1 MTRRHTLIVK
11 LKRSS
16 TGRPWGI
23 RIAGGADLGT
33 PIVVTRSENEALQK
47 GDMIKKIDDYDA
59 RDVRHVDA
67 QNLLQNSETIKL
79 VIERSEPSRVSS
91 RTTTDTTITTSP
103 SPPTIF
109 RPIVGNGA
117 AATSLYKQPKEYPQ
131 ELPKSPIRP
140 PSVEEYR
147 STPTPEYTLRS
158 TIIMPH
164 EHLDEIREERVHL
177 VAARERGDIR
187 SVVAREALSAGRLSD
202 GDEKMPAYTTVYR
215 YNIEHHP
222 KEEEAAV
229 YWPYRTTPL
238 VLPGAKV
245 KKDAP
250 IGECY
255 LRHHPNPMIRAA
267 PHHYEPAHPE
277 VAMKQKVAET
287 VLQRVVGPNE
297 VPKIVHKQFNSPIGL
312 YSDQNIADTI
322 KCQASAVPLKKP
334 VKYDPSK
341 SEAYKALQEEEYGD
355 QVQEVRQ
362 PARTGVFTP
371 QKSSKV
377 YQAPKS
383 PAYINVLDDDGEKIH
398 QSNSFKRI
406 MYSVLGQT
414 EF

>member
-1 MTRRHTLIVK
+1 MTRRHTVIVK
-11 LKRSS
+11 LRRSS

-33 PIVVTRSENEALQK
+33 PIVVTRSENEALQR

-79 VIERSEPSRVSS
+79 VVERSEPSSAARTSS
-91 RTTTDTTITTSP
+91 RTSTTDTTITASP
-103 SPPTIF
+103 SPPMIF
-109 RPIVGNGA
+109 RPIVRNGA
-117 AATSLYKQPKEYPQ
+117 AATSLYKQPKEHPQ
-131 ELPKSPIRP
+131 ELPKSPVPP

-147 STPTPEYTLRS
+147 STPTPEYGLRR
-158 TIIMPH
+158 TIVLPH

-177 VAARERGDIR
+177 
-187 SVVAREALSAGRLSD
+187 SQ
-202 GDEKMPAYTTVYR
+202 
-215 YNIEHHP
+215 
-222 KEEEAAV
+222 
-229 YWPYRTTPL
+229 PYRTTPL

-250 IGECY
+250 LGECY
-255 LRHHPNPMIRAA
+255 LRHHPNPWIRAA

-322 KCQASAVPLKKP
+322 KCQASAIPIFIDFSFLKQKQEIQEQAR
-334 VKYDPSK
+334 VLK
-341 SEAYKALQEEEYGD
+341 EQAKA
-355 QVQEVRQ
+355 
-362 PARTGVFTP
+362 A
-371 QKSSKV
+371 SSK
-377 YQAPKS
+377 
-383 PAYINVLDDDGEKIH
+383 NVWP
-398 QSNSFKRI
+398 QFNRPN
-406 MYSVLGQT
+406 
-414 EF
+414 

>member
-1 MTRRHTLIVK
+1 MTRRHTVIVK
-11 LKRSS
+11 LRRSS

-33 PIVVTRSENEALQK
+33 PIVVTRSENEALQR

-79 VIERSEPSRVSS
+79 VVER
-91 RTTTDTTITTSP
+91 
-103 SPPTIF
+103 
-109 RPIVGNGA
+109 
-117 AATSLYKQPKEYPQ
+117 YKQPKEHPQ
-131 ELPKSPIRP
+131 ELPKSPVPP
-140 PSVEEYR
+140 PSVEEYS
-147 STPTPEYTLRS
+147 STPTPEHGVRR
-158 TIIMPH
+158 TIVLPH

-177 VAARERGDIR
+177 
-187 SVVAREALSAGRLSD
+187 SQ
-202 GDEKMPAYTTVYR
+202 
-215 YNIEHHP
+215 
-222 KEEEAAV
+222 
-229 YWPYRTTPL
+229 PYRTTPL

-245 KKDAP
+245 KKDAHL
-250 IGECY
+250 GECY
-255 LRHHPNPMIRAA
+255 LRHHPNPWIRAA

-322 KCQASAVPLKKP
+322 KCQASAIPLKKP

-341 SEAYKALQEEEYGD
+341 SEAYKALQEEELGD

-362 PARTGVFTP
+362 PVRTGVFSP
-371 QKSSKV
+371 QKSNRV
-377 YQAPKS
+377 YQPPPKS
-383 PAYINVLDDDGEKIH
+383 PAYMNVLDDDGEKIH

-414 EF
+414 DY

>member
-33 PIVVTRSENEALQK
+33 PIVVTRSENEALQR

-79 VIERSEPSRVSS
+79 VIER
-91 RTTTDTTITTSP
+91 
-103 SPPTIF
+103 
-109 RPIVGNGA
+109 
-117 AATSLYKQPKEYPQ
+117 YKQPKEHPQ
-131 ELPKSPIRP
+131 QLPKSPVPP

-147 STPTPEYTLRS
+147 STPTPEYTVRS
-158 TIIMPH
+158 AILLPH

-177 VAARERGDIR
+177 
-187 SVVAREALSAGRLSD
+187 SQ
-202 GDEKMPAYTTVYR
+202 
-215 YNIEHHP
+215 
-222 KEEEAAV
+222 
-229 YWPYRTTPL
+229 PYRTTPL

-250 IGECY
+250 LGECY

-277 VAMKQKVAET
+277 VAMKQ
-287 VLQRVVGPNE
+287 
-297 VPKIVHKQFNSPIGL
+297 KIVHKQFNSPIGL

-322 KCQASAVPLKKP
+322 KCQASAVPLKKAI
-334 VKYDPSK
+334 KYDPSK

-355 QVQEVRQ
+355 HVQEVRQ
-362 PARTGVFTP
+362 PARTGVFSP
-371 QKSSKV
+371 QKSNRV
-377 YQAPKS
+377 YQAPPKS
-383 PAYINVLDDDGEKIH
+383 PAAYINVLDDEGEKIH

-414 EF
+414 DY

>member
-79 VIERSEPSRVSS
+79 VIER
-91 RTTTDTTITTSP
+91 
-103 SPPTIF
+103 
-109 RPIVGNGA
+109 
-117 AATSLYKQPKEYPQ
+117 YKQPKEYPQ
-131 ELPKSPIRP
+131 ELPKSPVRP

-147 STPTPEYTLRS
+147 STPTPEFTLRS
-158 TIIMPH
+158 SIIMPR
-164 EHLDEIREERVHL
+164 EHLDEIREEKIHL
-177 VAARERGDIR
+177 
-187 SVVAREALSAGRLSD
+187 SQ
-202 GDEKMPAYTTVYR
+202 
-215 YNIEHHP
+215 
-222 KEEEAAV
+222 
-229 YWPYRTTPL
+229 PYRTTPL

-250 IGECY
+250 LGECY

-277 VAMKQKVAET
+277 VAMKHKVAET

-341 SEAYKALQEEEYGD
+341 SEAYKALQEEEFGD

-371 QKSSKV
+371 QKSNRM
-377 YQAPKS
+377 YQAPPKS
-383 PAYINVLDDDGEKIH
+383 PAYMTVLDDDGEKIH